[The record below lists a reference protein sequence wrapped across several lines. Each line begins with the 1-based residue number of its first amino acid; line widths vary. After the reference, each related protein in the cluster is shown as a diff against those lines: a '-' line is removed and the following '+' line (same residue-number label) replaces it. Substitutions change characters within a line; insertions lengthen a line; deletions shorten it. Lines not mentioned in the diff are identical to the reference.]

1 MAGIS
6 NYLANAHA
14 LREFEATAFTDPAT
28 IYVALLLCTNG
39 PLARSTAYAL
49 NNTVSYVAADG
60 QNHLYTC
67 TTAGT
72 TAATAPTYPGA
83 PGEAITDGTA
93 VFTEQSINLKAN
105 SGLVEPTVGGYAR
118 LSVATN
124 STDFAVSGNGNII
137 KNAVVLTFVT
147 PTAPWQTSPSEFWG
161 WATFDAATAG
171 NLLRFGGLTAD
182 QIINTGN
189 TVAFAIGAMTYNL
202 DNAA

>member
-28 IYVALLLCTNG
+28 VYVALLLCTNG

-49 NNTVSYVAADG
+49 NNTVSHVAADG
-60 QNHLYTC
+60 QNHLYEC

-72 TAATAPTYPGA
+72 TASTAPTYPGA

-105 SGLVEPTVGGYAR
+105 SGLVEPTGGGYAR

-137 KNAVVLTFVT
+137 KNAVVLTFVD
-147 PTAPWQTSPSEFWG
+147 PTAPWETAPAEFWG

-189 TVAFAIGAMTYNL
+189 TVAFAVGAMTYNL
-202 DNAA
+202 DNAS